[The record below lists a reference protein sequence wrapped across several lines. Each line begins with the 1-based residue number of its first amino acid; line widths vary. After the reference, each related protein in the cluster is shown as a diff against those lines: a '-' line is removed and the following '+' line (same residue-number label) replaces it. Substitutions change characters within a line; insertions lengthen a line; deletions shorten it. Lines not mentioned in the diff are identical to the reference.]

1 MKRKRIVSALV
12 GALVAGM
19 FTVSVAEEHPTAA
32 KAPAAAAKAP
42 DIVKCMSAKPQT
54 LCPICGNKINRDASI
69 DVESVR
75 IYLCGKDCPVEK
87 IKADPQ
93 AAIAKIRA
101 NGEEPCPVSVVCS
114 KCGEFQGSAKCCKAD
129 AVKCEKCG
137 LAKGSPGC
145 CKPEVLGKAIFSGSA
160 MKAAPAA
167 PAPAKTE

>member
-1 MKRKRIVSALV
+1 MKCKMIVSTLV
-12 GALVAGM
+12 GTLVAGM
-19 FTVSVAEEHPTAA
+19 ITVSVAEEHPTAA
-32 KAPAAAAKAP
+32 KAPAAAAKAA
-42 DIVKCMSAKPQT
+42 DVAKCMSAKPQT

-75 IYLCGKDCPVEK
+75 IYLCGKNCPVEK

-101 NGEEPCPVSVVCS
+101 NGEEPCPVSVVCA

-137 LAKGSPGC
+137 LTKGSPGC
-145 CKPEVLGKAIFSGSA
+145 CHPEVLGKAIFSGA
-160 MKAAPAA
+160 AAAPAA